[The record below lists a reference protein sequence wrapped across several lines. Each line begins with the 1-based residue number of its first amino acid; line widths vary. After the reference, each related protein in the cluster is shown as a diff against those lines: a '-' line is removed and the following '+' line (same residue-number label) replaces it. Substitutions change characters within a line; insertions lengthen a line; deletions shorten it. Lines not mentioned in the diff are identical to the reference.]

1 MKIKTIIV
9 ALLVFQ
15 FAVHAQESKK
25 KKPSWSDAM
34 PERKDNPD
42 IKVGIEKEEDFGLDR
57 SSLGFDRDEFS
68 SPEENAQDSTSQQIT
83 NKIEIQKQLDNERKK
98 NAAQLA
104 KLKKLEA
111 ERLASEKLAA
121 KKREAERLAAEKER
135 EAQRLARIQQEE
147 QKRLAAQKREAERL
161 AAEKLAAKERESQR
175 LARIQQEDQEQIA
188 AQQREQ
194 QKQLQEQI
202 AEQKRAKQNNL
213 ENKATATT
221 PIAKQEPQKKQV
233 PTAPYKWKK
242 IKNVAPVYPPRAAR
256 KKTEGWVEVEITI
269 DSMGKV
275 TDARV
280 LRTKKN
286 SHVFNNSALK
296 AVKQWSYEPPINFG
310 IKTELK
316 KTVRLVYK
324 L

>member
-1 MKIKTIIV
+1 MKIKTIIA

-15 FAVHAQESKK
+15 FAVHAQEPK

-42 IKVGIEKEEDFGLDR
+42 IKVEIEKEEDFGLDR

-68 SPEENAQDSTSQQIT
+68 SPEDSAQDSTSQQIT

-135 EAQRLARIQQEE
+135 ESQRLARIQQEE
-147 QKRLAAQKREAERL
+147 QKRLAEQKRETERL
-161 AAEKLAAKERESQR
+161 AAEKLAAKEREAQR
-175 LARIQQEDQEQIA
+175 LARIQQEE
-188 AQQREQ
+188 
-194 QKQLQEQI
+194 QEQI

>member
-1 MKIKTIIV
+1 MKIKTIIA

-15 FAVHAQESKK
+15 FAVHAQESK

-42 IKVGIEKEEDFGLDR
+42 IKVEIEKEEDFGLDR

-68 SPEENAQDSTSQQIT
+68 TPEDNAQDSTSQQIT

-104 KLKKLEA
+104 KLKKLD
-111 ERLASEKLAA
+111 
-121 KKREAERLAAEKER
+121 AERLAAEKER

-175 LARIQQEDQEQIA
+175 LARIQQEEQEQIA
-188 AQQREQ
+188 AQ
-194 QKQLQEQI
+194 
-202 AEQKRAKQNNL
+202 KRAEQNNL
-213 ENKATATT
+213 EKKATATT

-256 KKTEGWVEVEITI
+256 KKAEGWVDVEITI
-269 DSMGKV
+269 DSTGKV

-280 LRTKKN
+280 LRTKRN
-286 SHVFNNSALK
+286 SHIFDNSALK
-296 AVKQWSYEPPINFG
+296 AVKHWSYEPPLNSG

-316 KTVRLVYK
+316 KTVRLIYQ